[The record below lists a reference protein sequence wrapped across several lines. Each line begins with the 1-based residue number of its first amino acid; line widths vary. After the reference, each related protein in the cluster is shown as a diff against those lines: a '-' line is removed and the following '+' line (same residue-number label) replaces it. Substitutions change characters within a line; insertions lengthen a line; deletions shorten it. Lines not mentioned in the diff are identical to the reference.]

1 MALLSGAKYNFFE
14 LEKKKEI
21 YEFSE
26 TQKEKK
32 MQQFI
37 IKWVTNR
44 PSKFEMFMQ

>member
-1 MALLSGAKYNFFE
+1 MILLRKYNFIE
-14 LEKKKEI
+14 LEKIEI

-37 IKWVTNR
+37 IKLITNH
-44 PSKFEMFMQ
+44 PSKFKMFMQ